1 MPSQFS
7 YATLVFHDIYEEKYL
22 GAHITHSEEETLTF
36 LRSILFDDKTH
47 KLKSLDEDQFPMPVT
62 LVNTAHLTAYELANL
77 NNNNEDRSQALYGI
91 TGSIGG
97 RIIHFE
103 N

>member
-22 GAHITHSEEETLTF
+22 GTHITHSEEQTLTF
-36 LRSILFDDKTH
+36 LRSILFDDVTR
-47 KLKSLDEDQFPMPVT
+47 KLKALDEDQFPMPVT
-62 LVNTAHLTAYELANL
+62 LDNTAHLTAYELANL
-77 NNNNEDRSQALYGI
+77 NNDNEDRSQAFYGI
-91 TGSIGG
+91 AGSIGG
-97 RIIHFE
+97 KIINFQ

>member
-7 YATLVFHDIYEEKYL
+7 YATLVFHDIYDGEYFDTY
-22 GAHITHSEEETLTF
+22 ITHSEEETLSV
-36 LRSILFDDKTH
+36 LRKVLFDDVTH
-47 KLKSLDEDQFPMPVT
+47 KLKALDEEEFPMPVT

-77 NNNNEDRSQALYGI
+77 NNDNSGRSQALYGVN
-91 TGSIGG
+91 GSIGG
-97 RIIHFE
+97 NIIKFR

>member
-7 YATLVFHDIYEEKYL
+7 YATLVFHDIYDGEYF
-22 GAHITHSEEETLTF
+22 GTYITHSEEETLSV
-36 LRSILFDDKTH
+36 LRKVLFDDATH
-47 KLKSLDEDQFPMPVT
+47 KLKALDEEKFPMSVT

-77 NNNNEDRSQALYGI
+77 NNDNSGRSQALYG
-91 TGSIGG
+91 TNGSIGG
-97 RIIHFE
+97 KIIKFQ